1 MSASAASTPSPAEP
15 ASPAAPAAPAA
26 DTIGP
31 RTLPGRS
38 LAPDVARGL
47 MLALIAMAN
56 VA

>member
-1 MSASAASTPSPAEP
+1 MSASAASTPSPAE
-15 ASPAAPAAPAA
+15 SAAPAEPAA

>member
-15 ASPAAPAAPAA
+15 AAPTEPAA

-31 RTLPGRS
+31 QALPGRS